1 MARGKQDER
10 EEPIKETGWD
20 ATTVLILVGMIAFAI
35 AVGVLF
41 N

>member
-1 MARGKQDER
+1 MAKGKPDER
-10 EEPIKETGWD
+10 GDPMKETGWD